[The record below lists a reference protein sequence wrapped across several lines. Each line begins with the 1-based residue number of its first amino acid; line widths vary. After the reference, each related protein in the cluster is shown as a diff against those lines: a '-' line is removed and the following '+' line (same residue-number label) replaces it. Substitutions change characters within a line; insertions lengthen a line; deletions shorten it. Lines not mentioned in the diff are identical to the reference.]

1 MAERKWPTFLLLLKL
16 GSAHS
21 AQHSAPR
28 IILSVINS
36 KKRQNFTKNAKIVQ
50 KMLMGIKSGNTAAH
64 EINKFR
70 ETIPTNPLV
79 RLDIL
84 TKKQVQVLLTNL

>member
-1 MAERKWPTFLLLLKL
+1 
-16 GSAHS
+16 
-21 AQHSAPR
+21 
-28 IILSVINS
+28 
-36 KKRQNFTKNAKIVQ
+36 
-50 KMLMGIKSGNTAAH
+50 MGIKSGNTAAH
-64 EINKFR
+64 EINKFS